1 MEANWVIIFIFPPV
15 SAGIIIFFDKAA
27 ILKPVTINSLAIIT
41 IAIHASIRAVSTRTI
56 RADII
61 KSLSAM
67 GSRSTPNFVT
77 CFDFLAIYPSR
88 MSVADAKT
96 NMKDPSSGFVYTTEM
111 KRGIRSILPKVITV
125 GKLTNRFPGYA
136 VPEARGFQY

>member
-1 MEANWVIIFIFPPV
+1 MAIQAGIRPV
-15 SAGIIIFFDKAA
+15 S
-27 ILKPVTINSLAIIT
+27 T
-41 IAIHASIRAVSTRTI
+41 STM

-77 CFDFLAIYPSR
+77 CFDFLAIYPSM

-96 NMKDPSSGFVYTTEM
+96 NMKAPSSGF
-111 KRGIRSILPKVITV
+111 
-125 GKLTNRFPGYA
+125 A
-136 VPEARGFQY
+136 